1 MQLKALTPDS
11 ILFDLDGTLWDATQ
25 AIADGWKIVLSEHPD
40 VIPSEPITLECVRYY
55 MGLTNEELGAILF
68 PEFNPDGQMKMMR
81 ASCALENKVL
91 GEKGGIL
98 YPNVLETLAVLSKKL
113 PLFIVSNCQ
122 CGYIEC
128 FLHANGGAPYITDH
142 LCSDETKLEKAENI
156 RLLTERHGLK
166 SPVMVGDTTSDS
178 IAAEKAG
185 IPFIYAKYGFGE
197 QFGRGRVSDY
207 QYSIEGIQE
216 LTALVSHRNDR

>member
-1 MQLKALTPDS
+1 MDLKNLNTDG

-25 AIADGWKIVLSEHPD
+25 AIANGWKIVLAEHPD
-40 VIPSEPITLECVRYY
+40 VIPSEPIDLACIRYY

-68 PEFNPDGQMKMMR
+68 PELSSEDQMKMMR
-81 ASCALENKVL
+81 ASCALENQVL
-91 GEKGGIL
+91 SENGGIL
-98 YPNVLETLAVLSKKL
+98 YPGVLDTLSYLSAKV

-128 FLHANGGAPYITDH
+128 FLTANGGAPYITDH
-142 LCSDETKLEKAENI
+142 ICSDATKLEKAENI
-156 RLLTERHGLK
+156 RLLVSRYGLK

-185 IPFIYAKYGFGE
+185 IPFIYARYGFGE
-197 QFGRGRVSDY
+197 QFGRGRVK
-207 QYSIEGIQE
+207 QYKYAIDKIDE
-216 LTALVSHRNDR
+216 LKAIV